1 MFPRLKELLLKIAL
15 IVQRV
20 IDCSELMSFPIGSKS
35 VSFVGVFVGGWNVNI
50 FAISWV
56 ACMFSVFKASLVC
69 VV

>member
-1 MFPRLKELLLKIAL
+1 MFPRLKEPLKIAL

-20 IDCSELMSFPIGSKS
+20 IDCSVLMSFPIGSKS
-35 VSFVGVFVGGWNVNI
+35 ISFVGVFVGGWNVNI
-50 FAISWV
+50 FTISWV